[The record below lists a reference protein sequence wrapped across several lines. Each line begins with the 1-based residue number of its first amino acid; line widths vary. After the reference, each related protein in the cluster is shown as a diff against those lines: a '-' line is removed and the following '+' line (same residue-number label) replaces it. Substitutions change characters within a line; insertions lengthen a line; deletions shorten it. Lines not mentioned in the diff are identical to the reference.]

1 MKIYVTEKYCG
12 FMYSG
17 SRTLIY
23 KYNANELVVI
33 FFLKSMQVSSLH
45 IFTLFFPISP
55 FLPIA
60 HQTQEEK
67 KKKAKASPLMWW
79 EWDQVPLKRHISENA
94 LLATRNPALRKA
106 ATIQL
111 TEITLEGAG
120 YARENRQAASAA
132 LCSGERWGN
141 SGELVRSGTKI
152 CSGGEKKY
160 G

>member
-1 MKIYVTEKYCG
+1 MTIYVTEKYCG

-67 KKKAKASPLMWW
+67 KNKQK
-79 EWDQVPLKRHISENA
+79 
-94 LLATRNPALRKA
+94 LLH
-106 ATIQL
+106 
-111 TEITLEGAG
+111 
-120 YARENRQAASAA
+120 S
-132 LCSGERWGN
+132 CDGN
-141 SGELVRSGTKI
+141 GTKFPWRDI
-152 CSGGEKKY
+152 SQKTLF
-160 G
+160 